1 MMLWAMLAGLCS
13 ATFVFAVGRGAR
25 WQAARHETRLADL
38 SARGL
43 ADLFLF
49 VSPAT
54 LVKWSSLA
62 FGSILLVVLLLTGS
76 VLLAAPAALATWMLP
91 PAVVRVLRRRRLRTI
106 ALQFPDGLD
115 ALAMALRSGLSI
127 TQAIAVVAEQQPAPL
142 AQEFA
147 LVSRTQRV
155 GLSLDEALAN
165 FTRRAPLDEIAMLI
179 VTIRIARE
187 TGGTLAEAL
196 DRLAATVRRKL
207 ALEGK
212 IRALT
217 AQGRIQGIIVALLP
231 PFLMLALLWLQ
242 PETMRL
248 LFTTPVGWATL
259 GAIGV
264 LECIGYLLIRRIV
277 RIEI

>member
-1 MMLWAMLAGLCS
+1 
-13 ATFVFAVGRGAR
+13 
-25 WQAARHETRLADL
+25 
-38 SARGL
+38 
-43 ADLFLF
+43 
-49 VSPAT
+49 
-54 LVKWSSLA
+54 
-62 FGSILLVVLLLTGS
+62 
-76 VLLAAPAALATWMLP
+76 MLP
-91 PAVVRVLRRRRLRTI
+91 TAVVRVLRRRRLRTI